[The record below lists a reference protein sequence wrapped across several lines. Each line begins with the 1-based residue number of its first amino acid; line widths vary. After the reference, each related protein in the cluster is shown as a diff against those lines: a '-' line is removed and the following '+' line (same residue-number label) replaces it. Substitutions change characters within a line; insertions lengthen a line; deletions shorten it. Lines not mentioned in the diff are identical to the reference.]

1 MEDLTGQWA
10 NLSLN
15 NRESTTVNLSD
26 NEVGNSR
33 VLVAKYFIKRRIN
46 FEATT
51 RTLKSMWRDGGNF
64 DVRDLGNNTA
74 MLIFDD
80 EDDPKW
86 ILMQGL
92 WSFDKCLIGL
102 FRLDEA
108 AMVED
113 AKFDTASFWVQIHGL
128 QIRQMTKANVVA
140 IASML
145 GRVESVEETV
155 KGDCRRRCTRVQV
168 NIDISQPLCRGC
180 LVNVR
185 DSQTQWISF
194 KYECMPNFCY
204 WCGVMNHDEK
214 DCRMWVNNQGTLKED
229 Q

>member
-1 MEDLTGQWA
+1 
-10 NLSLN
+10 
-15 NRESTTVNLSD
+15 
-26 NEVGNSR
+26 
-33 VLVAKYFIKRRIN
+33 
-46 FEATT
+46 
-51 RTLKSMWRDGGNF
+51 
-64 DVRDLGNNTA
+64 
-74 MLIFDD
+74 
-80 EDDPKW
+80 
-86 ILMQGL
+86 
-92 WSFDKCLIGL
+92 
-102 FRLDEA
+102 
-108 AMVED
+108 
-113 AKFDTASFWVQIHGL
+113 
-128 QIRQMTKANVVA
+128 MTKANVVA

-168 NIDISQPLCRGC
+168 NINISQPLCRGC

-214 DCRMWVNNQGTLKED
+214 DCRMWVSNQGTLKED